1 MDNPF
6 QQSIEKTLP
15 PPVLSKAHIFSY
27 LIGCPSLKTL
37 HWYLAG
43 RTMSDNSEIAKS
55 FLSHNSRDKPA
66 VEVIQGLLE
75 RGNPE
80 RGDRPIPCW
89 FDKHDLRSQGTW
101 MSQLE
106 DAVATCGAAVVFYGP
121 DGHGPVHK
129 YEVELLLKRAMY
141 EQGRDAI
148 RLVLVLLPGAQQSA
162 IQGFIS
168 LHMWAD
174 FRNGLDDAAAL
185 QRLRAFILGEAPK
198 SGPGD
203 DPKVPKPEIE
213 PYRGLEPFEG
223 QHAIY
228 FFGRDDEI
236 KKLCGRLQEWPF
248 TAVIG
253 GSGSGK
259 SSIVR
264 AGLQTELA
272 TKERPAL
279 AHTATITVR
288 PGSSPIRALADQVA
302 ASLPDPSATV
312 TERLKLVEDFD
323 QQFRT
328 GSDKL
333 LNVLRSLFPKD
344 DQHILLVIDQFEE
357 LFTHSSD
364 NRSAEPSEPGSSTS
378 GSQQTQFVELLAA
391 VAKSQLDRLRIV
403 ITLRADFFDRCLSLP
418 TLKSLIEN
426 RTLLL
431 GKLSDDALRTVIE
444 KPANEVMAYFEKG
457 LVARIL
463 KDVENQNGSLPLLQ
477 HALKELWE
485 QRHFGFLTDHA
496 YDQTGGV
503 EVALKKRA
511 NATLQNLNPDQRE
524 LAKNIFLRLTTLGE
538 GVSDT
543 RRRVRKAE
551 LYPEKADPH
560 VIDVVLKDLSSQ
572 ANRLIVTNDD
582 GTVEV
587 THEALIQRW
596 DTLKGWLAEN
606 RDDKR
611 LHDRLRDAA
620 NEWADPQHGRDSSY
634 LWEGGRLDLAE
645 KFDQSHPNMLTALER
660 EFLGASL
667 AKREHAKSQKEEA
680 EREKLR
686 QQEALTK
693 AEAARARLA
702 EEKEAEARVNTAKQ
716 SRLKQ
721 VGFLVAGVALCA
733 AVIAGWQTWR
743 ASIATET
750 ARNNEQAAMKAEG
763 KATASEQ
770 KAQQQ
775 QAKANRENADFYW
788 RFAVNARSAD
798 EPLKAAHLFLRG
810 AESLAQIVPAPT
822 DADKSLIRINGL
834 AAHASDQSIVRCW
847 IHNGAVIGAQFS
859 RDASRVLTWS
869 EDEVQLWDVTKPEPL
884 QTFKHDGFV
893 NGAQFSRDE
902 SRVLTWS
909 SDNTARL
916 WDNTARLWD
925 VTKPDPLQTFK
936 HDYSVNGAMFSRDDS
951 RVLTWSYDGTARL
964 WDVTKPDP
972 LQTFEHDG
980 YVNGAQFSRDES
992 RVLTWSG
999 GKVWLWDVTKPDPLH
1014 TFEHDNLN
1022 GAQFS
1027 RDEYESRVLTWS
1039 GYTARLWDVTDPLA
1053 VLTPSERIRELEVR
1067 SGTTLDEAQNLRVLK
1082 FDEWQVRVKSPKP
1095 APHAQATNRQPTVE
1109 TPGSSS
1115 K

>member
-1 MDNPF
+1 
-6 QQSIEKTLP
+6 
-15 PPVLSKAHIFSY
+15 
-27 LIGCPSLKTL
+27 
-37 HWYLAG
+37 
-43 RTMSDNSEIAKS
+43 MSDNSEIAKS

-75 RGNPE
+75 RGNLE

-121 DGHGPVHK
+121 DGRGPVHK
-129 YEVELLLKRAMY
+129 YEIELLLKRAMY

-148 RLVLVLLPGAQQSA
+148 RLVLVLLPGAEQSA

-203 DPKVPKPEIE
+203 DPMVPKPEIE

-236 KKLCGRLQEWPF
+236 KELCGRLQEWPF

-264 AGLQTELA
+264 AGLQSELA

-302 ASLPDPSATV
+302 ASLPDPSATI
-312 TERLKLVEDFD
+312 TDRLKLVEDFD

-364 NRSAEPSEPGSSTS
+364 NRSAEPTEPGSSTS

-431 GKLSDDALRTVIE
+431 GKLSDDALRAVIE
-444 KPANEVMAYFEKG
+444 APAFQVGAYFEKG

-485 QRHFGFLTDHA
+485 KRRFGFLTDHA

-503 EVALKKRA
+503 EGALKKRA

-543 RRRVRKAE
+543 RRRVRKTE
-551 LYPEKADPH
+551 LYPEKADPR

-596 DTLKGWLAEN
+596 DTLKGWIAEN

-620 NEWADPQHGRDSSY
+620 NEWADLQHGRDSSY

-667 AKREHAKSQKEEA
+667 AKREHTKSQKEEA

-693 AEAARARLA
+693 AEAARTRLA
-702 EEKEAEARVNTAKQ
+702 EEKEAEARVNAAKQ

-733 AVIAGWQTWR
+733 AAIAGWQTWS
-743 ASIATET
+743 AST
-750 ARNNEQAAMKAEG
+750 ARNN
-763 KATASEQ
+763 
-770 KAQQQ
+770 AQQQ
-775 QAKANRENADFYW
+775 QAKAKRENADFYW

-834 AAHASDQSIVRCW
+834 AAHASDQCIVRRW

-859 RDASRVLTWS
+859 R
-869 EDEVQLWDVTKPEPL
+869 
-884 QTFKHDGFV
+884 
-893 NGAQFSRDE
+893 NE

-909 SDNTARL
+909 D
-916 WDNTARLWD
+916 DNTARLWD

-936 HDYSVNGAMFSRDDS
+936 HEGRVNGAQFSRDAS
-951 RVLTWSYDGTARL
+951 RVLTWSADKTARL
-964 WDVTKPDP
+964 WDVTKPEP
-972 LQTFEHDG
+972 LQTFKHDNIFNGRVNGAQFSRDESRLLTWSDDKTARLWDVTKPEPLQTFQHDG
-980 YVNGAQFSRDES
+980 LVNGAQFSRDES
-992 RVLTWSG
+992 RVLTWSDDDTAR
-999 GKVWLWDVTKPDPLH
+999 LWDVTKPEPLQ
-1014 TFEHDNLN
+1014 TFKHDSDVGGAQLSRDESRVLTWSNDKTARLWDVTKPEPLQTFQHDYLN

-1039 GYTARLWDVTDPLA
+1039 ADNTVRLWDNTDPLA

-1082 FDEWQVRVKSPKP
+1082 FDEWQDRVKSPKP
-1095 APHAQATNRQPTVE
+1095 APQPQATNRQPTVE

-1115 K
+1115 KR

>member
-1 MDNPF
+1 
-6 QQSIEKTLP
+6 
-15 PPVLSKAHIFSY
+15 
-27 LIGCPSLKTL
+27 
-37 HWYLAG
+37 
-43 RTMSDNSEIAKS
+43 MSDNSEIAKS

-236 KKLCGRLQEWPF
+236 KELCGRLQEWPF

-364 NRSAEPSEPGSSTS
+364 NRSAEPSEPGSPTS

-444 KPANEVMAYFEKG
+444 KPANEVGAYFEKG

-503 EVALKKRA
+503 EGALKKRA

-543 RRRVRKAE
+543 RRRVRKTE
-551 LYPEKADPH
+551 LYPEKADPR

-693 AEAARARLA
+693 AEAARTRLA
-702 EEKEAEARVNTAKQ
+702 EEKEAEARVNAAKQ

-733 AVIAGWQTWR
+733 AVIAGWQTWS
-743 ASIATET
+743 AST
-750 ARNNEQAAMKAEG
+750 ARN
-763 KATASEQ
+763 T
-770 KAQQQ
+770 AQQQ

-810 AESLAQIVPAPT
+810 AEALAQIVPAPT

-847 IHNGAVIGAQFS
+847 IHNGAVNGAQFS

-869 EDEVQLWDVTKPEPL
+869 EDEVQLWDVTQPDPL
-884 QTFKHDGFV
+884 QTFQHDESV

-909 SDNTARL
+909 ADKVQL
-916 WDNTARLWD
+916 WDVTQPVPLQTFKHDRPVQGAQFSRDESRVLTWSTDKTARLWD
-925 VTKPDPLQTFK
+925 VTKPEPLQTFK
-936 HDYSVNGAMFSRDDS
+936 HDRD
-951 RVLTWSYDGTARL
+951 
-964 WDVTKPDP
+964 
-972 LQTFEHDG
+972 
-980 YVNGAQFSRDES
+980 VNGAQFSRDES
-992 RVLTWSG
+992 RVLTWSDD
-999 GKVWLWDVTKPDPLH
+999 KTVRFWD
-1014 TFEHDNLN
+1014 N
-1022 GAQFS
+1022 
-1027 RDEYESRVLTWS
+1027 
-1039 GYTARLWDVTDPLA
+1039 TDPLA
-1053 VLTPSERIRELEVR
+1053 GLTPSERIRELEVR
-1067 SGTTLDEAQNLRVLK
+1067 SGMTLDEAQNLRVLK

-1095 APHAQATNRQPTVE
+1095 APHPQATNRQPTVE

-1115 K
+1115 KR